1 MRRVLMIK
9 KIINTSQDVS
19 LLILRVT
26 VGGIILPHGLQKLF
40 GWFGGHGVTA
50 TIEAFNTYFGFPAL
64 VTVLVIIVESF
75 GMLSLIL
82 GFLSRVM
89 AAALGVVMLSAIYFV
104 TGRWGFFMNWY
115 SEQRGEGFEFHILV
129 IGIIIILVLKG
140 GGKWSIDALLMK
152 KLKNSAPPDN

>member
-1 MRRVLMIK
+1 MIK

-40 GWFGGHGVTA
+40 GWFGGHGVSG
-50 TIEAFNTYFGFPAL
+50 TIEAFHTYFGFPAL
-64 VTVLVIIVESF
+64 VTILVIIVESF

-89 AAALGVVMLSAIYFV
+89 AAALGVVMISAIYFV

-115 SEQRGEGFEFHILV
+115 SEQRGEGFEFHLLV
-129 IGIIIILVLKG
+129 IGIVIILILKG
-140 GGKWSIDALLMK
+140 GGKWSLDAFLMT
-152 KLKNSAPPDN
+152 KLKNSVPSDN

>member
-1 MRRVLMIK
+1 LIK
-9 KIINTSQDVS
+9 KVIITSQDVS

-26 VGGIILPHGLQKLF
+26 VGGVILVHGLQKLF
-40 GWFGGHGVTA
+40 GWFGGHGVSG
-50 TIEAFNTYFGFPAL
+50 TIEAFHTYFGFPAI

-89 AAALGVVMLSAIYFV
+89 AAALGVVMLGAIYFV

-129 IGIIIILVLKG
+129 IGMVLILVLKG
-140 GGKWSIDALLMK
+140 GGKWSMDAFLMT
-152 KLKNSAPPDN
+152 KLKIPAPPDK